1 MEAESFKITTH
12 NQISLQTCS
21 YKLITINSFFITFN
35 NRESVLSTLTLL
47 SLHVLLAAQHVRA
60 FNKSK
65 QEAGTP
71 TEKRFQKPCY
81 YQVRLNGKKSSEILP
96 FPYLKVKN

>member
-1 MEAESFKITTH
+1 MEAESFKITTN
-12 NQISLQTCS
+12 NQISLQSCS
-21 YKLITINSFFITFN
+21 YKLIKINSFFYYLN
-35 NRESVLSTLTLL
+35 NRESLLSTLTLL
-47 SLHVLLAAQHVRA
+47 SPHVLFAAQNVRA
-60 FNKSK
+60 LNKSK
-65 QEAGTP
+65 QETGTP